1 MRERKRERKRDR
13 ERDRQAGRQAGKAD
27 RQSVFSCLPR
37 MHECTCSLLYAS
49 IKKKNPDPKVML
61 VSSDT
66 MGHLRSSPQ
75 ETTLNR

>member
-1 MRERKRERKRDR
+1 MVRMRERKRERKRDR
-13 ERDRQAGRQAGKAD
+13 ERDRQAGKAD

-37 MHECTCSLLYAS
+37 MYECTCSLLYAS

-66 MGHLRSSPQ
+66 TGHLRSSPQ